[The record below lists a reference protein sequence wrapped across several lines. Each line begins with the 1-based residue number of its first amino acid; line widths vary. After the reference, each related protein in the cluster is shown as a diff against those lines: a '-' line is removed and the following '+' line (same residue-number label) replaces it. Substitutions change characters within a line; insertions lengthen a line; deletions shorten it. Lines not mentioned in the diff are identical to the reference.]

1 MTRRFVIEHLPGVA
15 LVDQLAAV
23 WAVVEMV
30 SLVGR
35 LGAASLPGI
44 GGPRSDSLVIFGLR
58 LIDKR
63 RFPLR
68 RHIALDQANMLSVD
82 SHQWPKANCH
92 FVALDARDLA
102 GQLHVLADDGLRS
115 RIDNRMWEGAG
126 RNGYA
131 DAIGCHPTAHN
142 RCDGNLVAY
151 LKAATPSHT
160 KSLARPAG

>member
-1 MTRRFVIEHLPGVA
+1 VTRRFVIEHLPGVA

-23 WAVVEMV
+23 WAVVEMA

-35 LGAASLPGI
+35 LGAASLTGDWWVKI
-44 GGPRSDSLVIFGLR
+44 GQLVIFGLR
-58 LIDKR
+58 
-63 RFPLR
+63 
-68 RHIALDQANMLSVD
+68 IALDQANMLSVD

-115 RIDNRMWEGAG
+115 RIGNRMWEGVG